1 MHGFDVDGV
10 DYEAEQ
16 IVDVAIPLE
25 EWINNSKGVR
35 VLPGAPLD

>member
-25 EWINNSKGVR
+25 EV
-35 VLPGAPLD
+35 DQ